1 MTIQRAHIDSQCHR
15 DKANKLNRVKNATIL
30 RTRVPNII
38 SLLAIELLAL
48 FSLHSLLRPDRNSMQ
63 SSGRSRNGGSIM
75 WKVLPHPPPIGFQE
89 GSGLAMTHIGQD
101 GQQEEEIWFAGGFP
115 IDEGRIH
122 IYDLKRGQWNR
133 RSAPSLPWGLHHV
146 FNGMFFCAK
155 RSEVIILGGIRYDN
169 KTHTPNNAALVLSL
183 LKGNKSEWGPWSVV
197 DLPVGGIIQCT
208 SLDVD
213 GVHWCYTGSN
223 EFVKTPFRF
232 FQFDPCT
239 LSVLKWLPIPRV
251 NTTHA
256 TLLLDEK
263 HQLIHFLP
271 GRPADTHAINKV
283 FFFDLRMN
291 IWLPEEV
298 HIPYVPLD
306 TRTPLQVRGKNV
318 ALLLGGQSAGAAQYV
333 SDVVLQYHMDARKF
347 QYVSDMPLGM
357 FGSALVSVAADKYFV
372 YGGSSGIGPKFLRLA
387 WEVNFHD
394 YLEGELRV
402 GLTGESLSL
411 VKASCGSIVVTT
423 ALQEAVKR
431 IHRTANE
438 TLLSIPA
445 KWCSTKDAV
454 GAGGPQVPEV
464 LTIDFLRDGFPH
476 EVACEKRNSCLL
488 TPSFVWAVHSA

>member
-1 MTIQRAHIDSQCHR
+1 M
-15 DKANKLNRVKNATIL
+15 
-30 RTRVPNII
+30 
-38 SLLAIELLAL
+38 
-48 FSLHSLLRPDRNSMQ
+48 
-63 SSGRSRNGGSIM
+63 
-75 WKVLPHPPPIGFQE
+75 
-89 GSGLAMTHIGQD
+89 
-101 GQQEEEIWFAGGFP
+101 
-115 IDEGRIH
+115 
-122 IYDLKRGQWNR
+122 
-133 RSAPSLPWGLHHV
+133 
-146 FNGMFFCAK
+146 
-155 RSEVIILGGIRYDN
+155 
-169 KTHTPNNAALVLSL
+169 
-183 LKGNKSEWGPWSVV
+183 
-197 DLPVGGIIQCT
+197 
-208 SLDVD
+208 
-213 GVHWCYTGSN
+213 
-223 EFVKTPFRF
+223 
-232 FQFDPCT
+232 
-239 LSVLKWLPIPRV
+239 
-251 NTTHA
+251 
-256 TLLLDEK
+256 
-263 HQLIHFLP
+263 
-271 GRPADTHAINKV
+271 
-283 FFFDLRMN
+283 
-291 IWLPEEV
+291 
-298 HIPYVPLD
+298 
-306 TRTPLQVRGKNV
+306 